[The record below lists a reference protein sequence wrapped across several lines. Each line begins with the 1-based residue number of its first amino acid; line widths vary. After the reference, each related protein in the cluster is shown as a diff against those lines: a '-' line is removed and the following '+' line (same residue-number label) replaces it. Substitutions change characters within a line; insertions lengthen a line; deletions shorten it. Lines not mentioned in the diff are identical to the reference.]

1 MLKNHLQWVKGT
13 RTHTHTGS
21 SLHIHTGRHTCIH
34 IGRYTYIQTHTYK
47 YRQFLTHTHVH
58 MYINVGTSYLTRSE
72 MFQIGNLTNICRHTI
87 FFFIK
92 NMSKWHLP
100 LPAAANVRR
109 TKCLLSGVLL
119 REKSILT
126 WMILAWIITAWMITC
141 MNDTGKND
149 TGTNGCI
156 CHHTGTLVPQ
166 KHLLSSASWWHTPL

>member
-1 MLKNHLQWVKGT
+1 
-13 RTHTHTGS
+13 
-21 SLHIHTGRHTCIH
+21 
-34 IGRYTYIQTHTYK
+34 
-47 YRQFLTHTHVH
+47 

-72 MFQIGNLTNICRHTI
+72 MFKIVNLTNICRHTI

-109 TKCLLSGVLL
+109 TKCLLSEVLL
-119 REKSILT
+119 REKSIPT
-126 WMILAWIITAWMITC
+126 WMITY

-156 CHHTGTLVPQ
+156 CHRTGTLGPQ
-166 KHLLSSASWWHTPL
+166 KHLLSSASWWHTPSSERINWGRCCLRRYSNESQSSLKSKLIFLARPQDSTFRTAIRIHRTV